1 MSLEMW
7 EGVGQALT
15 ELREDD
21 HVRVVILTG
30 AGDKAFMSGAD
41 ISQFEKNR
49 HNAQASEEYNR
60 KSEAQRAVLA
70 HFPKPTI
77 ACIRGFCLG
86 GGMQVAMSADMRF
99 ASDNSQF
106 GIPAA
111 KLGIAY
117 GYDGLKHLVSLVG
130 PSQARL
136 LMYTG
141 LRIDSAEALRIGLV
155 DRVIPDGKLWDQTLQ
170 VARTI
175 SGNAPL
181 SIKASKLTIAQVLKD
196 KDSNTSMSFVQH
208 MLMVVTR
215 DGGVPLVGHAYP
227 GNYNDVKVF
236 PEVVDELVARY
247 RALAA
252 EDQDLT
258 VVFDAGQNSAGNFT
272 HLADAGL
279 QFVGSLP
286 PSDYPD
292 LLAIP
297 ARRLA
302 VIDAGRFPG
311 LTGYETRAEALGA
324 TRRVLLTHSATLH
337 AKQSR
342 GFDQTIAKAAR
353 KLAELAARL
362 ERGRTRRDRAAVE
375 ADIAKITRPRWLNRV
390 LATTVTGDKPSQMRL
405 TWAMNDQARRELE
418 TELFGKRILVTS
430 RDDWPSP
437 KWSPATA
444 PSPTP
449 KPGSASS
456 KTHTWCPSARCTTGP
471 TRRSG
476 CTSPT
481 ASPPSQSPT

>member
-1 MSLEMW
+1 MLDVPATDQKSFADGKILKNITDGVGIVTFNSPEKRNAMSLEMW

-196 KDSNTSMSFVQH
+196 KDE
-208 MLMVVTR
+208 R
-215 DGGVPLVGHAYP
+215 DM
-227 GNYNDVKVF
+227 
-236 PEVVDELVARY
+236 
-247 RALAA
+247 AA
-252 EDQDLT
+252 IKAISTVCMDLED
-258 VVFDAGQNSAGNFT
+258 F
-272 HLADAGL
+272 
-279 QFVGSLP
+279 
-286 PSDYPD
+286 
-292 LLAIP
+292 
-297 ARRLA
+297 RE
-302 VIDAGRFPG
+302 GRQAFM
-311 LTGYETRAEALGA
+311 EKR
-324 TRRVLLTHSATLH
+324 
-337 AKQSR
+337 
-342 GFDQTIAKAAR
+342 
-353 KLAELAARL
+353 
-362 ERGRTRRDRAAVE
+362 
-375 ADIAKITRPRWLNRV
+375 
-390 LATTVTGDKPSQMRL
+390 KPSFKGR
-405 TWAMNDQARRELE
+405 
-418 TELFGKRILVTS
+418 
-430 RDDWPSP
+430 
-437 KWSPATA
+437 
-444 PSPTP
+444 
-449 KPGSASS
+449 
-456 KTHTWCPSARCTTGP
+456 
-471 TRRSG
+471 
-476 CTSPT
+476 
-481 ASPPSQSPT
+481 